1 MDGVHC
7 ISATPNTK
15 SRVVDWMGAPVLIC
29 AVEGI
34 ATWLPTVNP
43 LRKIIIVIFQIQKKE
58 EERVIWVSI
67 LSEESVHRVYEKHC
81 SWHFYYY
88 FLF

>member
-1 MDGVHC
+1 MDGAHC

-15 SRVVDWMGAPVLIC
+15 SRVVDWTGAPVLIC

-34 ATWLPTVNP
+34 AIWLPTVNP

-67 LSEESVHRVYEKHC
+67 QAKEHRVYGKHC
-81 SWHFYYY
+81 SWHFYSY